1 MRARNGTHQLC
12 SNKAILTPSITTRL
26 YKTLQRSTLLYAL
39 EFGDWD
45 LDQIHELEILQ
56 AKALRT
62 CLNADLQCPQDSLR
76 LFLGVEPLEARR
88 DLHTLLYYAKL
99 SSYDKTSFPSM
110 VHCTRTTNRSMPV
123 GFHCSAHRILCK
135 YGLELYLNNIP
146 NVPHNELM
154 STFKKP
160 IWLHH
165 WLKDVASCSLR
176 DSPFSIAFIKHA
188 PHPTYPYKA
197 GYFMNK
203 VTPKDVPN
211 TERAS
216 LLRFWMTPS
225 RPRTCT
231 CDSTTS
237 NLAKHLT
244 FECNQTRDSM
254 ALFLRELPPKLRAS
268 ISSSTFPIFLKRIA
282 GSPELLDSFNRVA
295 CKFDVPRY

>member
-12 SNKAILTPSITTRL
+12 SNKAILTPSISTRL

-62 CLNADLQCPQDSLR
+62 CLNADLQCPHASLR
-76 LFLGVEPLEARR
+76 LFSGVEPLEARR

-99 SSYDKTSFPSM
+99 SGYDKASFPSM
-110 VHCTRTTNRSMPV
+110 VHRTRTTNRSMPV
-123 GFHCSAHRILCK
+123 GFHCSAHRILRK
-135 YGLELYLNNIP
+135 YGLELYLYNIP
-146 NVPHNELM
+146 NVPHNELI
-154 STFKKP
+154 STLKKP

-165 WLKDVASCSLR
+165 WLKDVAACSLR
-176 DSPFSIAFIKHA
+176 DSPFSIAFVRHA
-188 PHPTYPYKA
+188 IHPTYPYKA
-197 GYFMNK
+197 GHFMNR
-203 VTPKDVPN
+203 VTPKDIPN

-225 RPRTCT
+225 RQRTCI

-244 FECNQTRDSM
+244 FECSQTRDSM
-254 ALFLRELPPKLRAS
+254 ALFLLELPPKLRAS
-268 ISSSTFPIFLKRIA
+268 ITSSTFPIFLKRIA
-282 GSPELLDSFNRVA
+282 GSPELLESFNRVA
-295 CKFDVPRY
+295 CKFDYPRH

>member
-1 MRARNGTHQLC
+1 MTKPPFPVWCIVLALPTDPC
-12 SNKAILTPSITTRL
+12 PWV
-26 YKTLQRSTLLYAL
+26 STVAL
-39 EFGDWD
+39 IASSVNMV
-45 LDQIHELEILQ
+45 LNC
-56 AKALRT
+56 T
-62 CLNADLQCPQDSLR
+62 CIIYP
-76 LFLGVEPLEARR
+76 
-88 DLHTLLYYAKL
+88 
-99 SSYDKTSFPSM
+99 M
-110 VHCTRTTNRSMPV
+110 
-123 GFHCSAHRILCK
+123 FHIMN
-135 YGLELYLNNIP
+135 LYLLSRNQSRFITGWK
-146 NVPHNELM
+146 M
-154 STFKKP
+154 
-160 IWLHH
+160 WLHA
-165 WLKDVASCSLR
+165 VCA
-176 DSPFSIAFIKHA
+176 FSIAFIKHA

-282 GSPELLDSFNRVA
+282 GSPELLESFNRVA